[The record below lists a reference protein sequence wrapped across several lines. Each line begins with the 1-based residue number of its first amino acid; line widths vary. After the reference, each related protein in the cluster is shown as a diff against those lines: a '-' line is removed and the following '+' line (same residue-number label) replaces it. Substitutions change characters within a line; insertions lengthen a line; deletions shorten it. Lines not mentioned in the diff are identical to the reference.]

1 MRAKVVK
8 GFGSGPV
15 WLCQDDSSEQGLRI
29 DQKDGAPIVPVLPEF
44 VGQHFCLIDWEEER
58 VFRGGPGAF
67 GAGFPQRNVLRNI
80 IWGRLTSESW
90 PDVPRVGWCLATD
103 MSLPERVDISQDAEL
118 ASVLQ
123 SCSFSYPDK
132 NVLCLGDEEC
142 LQIVKETL
150 GYSPQIPVY
159 IEPHVWA
166 DIFLAMPDQSF
177 PIPDLVQKELVDRLK
192 KTALECS
199 SLKGKS
205 ARLAAEKAA
214 TDAQIRELEER
225 MAELALRGAT

>member
-1 MRAKVVK
+1 MRVKVVK

-15 WLCQDDSSEQGLRI
+15 WLCQDGSSEQGLRI

-58 VFRGGPGAF
+58 IYYGGPGAF
-67 GAGFPQRNVLRNI
+67 GARPPQRNVLRNI

-103 MSLPERVDISQDAEL
+103 MSLPERVDISQDTEL

-150 GYSPQIPVY
+150 GYSPQVPVY
-159 IEPHVWA
+159 IGPSVLA
-166 DIFLAMPDQSF
+166 DIFLVMPDQSF
-177 PIPDLVQKELVDRLK
+177 LIPDLVQKEFTRRLE
-192 KTALECS
+192 KTAAECS
-199 SLKGKS
+199 ILKEKS
-205 ARLAAEKAA
+205 ARLTAEMAA
-214 TDAQIRELEER
+214 TDAQIQELEER
-225 MAELALRGAT
+225 MTELVLRGAA